1 MKSHISKYFTL
12 FSIFIIQYLPRGII
26 FCFLF
31 LWGSMLNSQNTWIQT
46 YDPFYADTYVT
57 EDVLICQDGGY
68 VINGYYDIDD
78 IMWEERWGF
87 LMKTDS
93 DSNILWAKIDTVSF
107 MSESESDAFVE
118 TDDGGF
124 ISAVSNMWGGTV
136 LIKRDCNGNREWVVD
151 GDDLYV
157 DSMVKTNDG
166 NIILGGR
173 YNTFPT
179 LRKITQEGDIL
190 WTQDY
195 YLSGSGSGKVRS
207 VILTSDS
214 GFATIGLTSGN
225 GFDIFVLKTDTN
237 GDSLWT
243 QIYDGFG
250 QYDEGRCIL
259 ENLEGDFFASG
270 YIEGNNRISYGILL
284 KLNSEGEL
292 LFALSDNN
300 SNNYYGCNSMVDLSN
315 NIICYGRD
323 IDGPALN
330 SYNYNGDSLWVS
342 SLSGW
347 GGAGDR
353 CLQLIDEGF
362 LLCGRNWQY
371 DISLTKT
378 DINGQVTAI
387 DDEIIFLQDY
397 KLSNYPNPF
406 NPSTSIQFTLP
417 DDVENPVVEI
427 FNIKGQIVDKI
438 LILQM
443 QLSVEWFSDKNA
455 SGLYLYRINS
465 ENYISETKKMTLIK

>member
-1 MKSHISKYFTL
+1 MKSIIPFFTFYF
-12 FSIFIIQYLPRGII
+12 
-26 FCFLF
+26 FLF
-31 LWGSMLNSQNTWIQT
+31 TFLNSQNTWLQT

-87 LMKTDS
+87 LIKTDS
-93 DSNILWAKIDTVSF
+93 DGNLLWAKVDTVSF

-118 TDDGGF
+118 TDDDGF
-124 ISAVSNMWGGTV
+124 ISAVSNMWGGTA
-136 LIKRDCNGNREWVVD
+136 LIKRDTEGNREWVID
-151 GDDLYV
+151 GEDLYV
-157 DSMVKTNDG
+157 DSMVKTNN

-179 LRKITQEGDIL
+179 LRKITQEGEIL
-190 WTQDY
+190 WTQDF
-195 YLSGSGSGKVRS
+195 YLSGSGSGKIRS
-207 VILTSDS
+207 VIQTLDG
-214 GFATIGLTSGN
+214 GFAITGYTSGN
-225 GFDIFVLKTDTN
+225 GIDLFILKTNVN
-237 GDSLWT
+237 GDSLWCL
-243 QIYDGFG
+243 IYDGFG
-250 QYDEGRCIL
+250 GMDEARSII
-259 ENLEGDFFASG
+259 ENSVGDFFASG

-300 SNNYYGCNSMVDLSN
+300 SDNYYGCNSMVDLSN

-406 NPSTSIQFTLP
+406 NPSTLIQFTLP
-417 DDVENPVVEI
+417 EDVKNPVVEI
-427 FNIKGQIVDKI
+427 FNIKGQMIKKI
-438 LILQM
+438 PISNM
-443 QLSVEWFSDKNA
+443 QLSIEWFADKKA
-455 SGLYLYRINS
+455 SGIYLYRINS
-465 ENYISETKKMTLIK
+465 KNYISETKKMTFIK